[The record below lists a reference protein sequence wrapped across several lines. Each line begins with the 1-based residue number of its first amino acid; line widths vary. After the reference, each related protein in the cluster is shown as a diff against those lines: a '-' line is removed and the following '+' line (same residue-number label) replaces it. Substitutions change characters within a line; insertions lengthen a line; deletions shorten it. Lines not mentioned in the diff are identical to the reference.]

1 MIFLVSSLLTFAP
14 PCVFLISVNGSVAIQ
29 LPHKGHIT
37 RGWERMRTL
46 IFEKRAQPHIT
57 TWGSDCTDS
66 RMSASHRQYACGLGR
81 AFSLSEVWPSFVT
94 TLGESLECNVK
105 RERIFKGGGPVKP
118 QSVLWRLSFLWPSQ
132 ERLQTLALHPEVHS
146 PLGCV
151 CEIKVAL
158 FHLVFNQRKENFI
171 LERWSGVMFSKRRWD

>member
-1 MIFLVSSLLTFAP
+1 MCTSVAKQLPGHFEISIRHRHWLFQIMIFLVSSLLTFAP

-81 AFSLSEVWPSFVT
+81 AFSLSEVWPRFVT

-118 QSVLWRLSFLWPSQ
+118 QSVL
-132 ERLQTLALHPEVHS
+132 
-146 PLGCV
+146 
-151 CEIKVAL
+151 
-158 FHLVFNQRKENFI
+158 
-171 LERWSGVMFSKRRWD
+171 